1 MTFIQIP
8 PAQLQQ
14 IGADLRSLSA
24 ELDGQH
30 AGAQQCDGLDP
41 TDHGRLLAAVDGFRT
56 AWNASVR
63 GLLDHITRNGDAAT
77 SIGRLTVDTDA
88 QLAARLSPEAV
99 R

>member
-24 ELDGQH
+24 ELDTQH
-30 AGAQQCDGLDP
+30 SGAQKCDGLDP
-41 TDHGRLLAAVDGFRT
+41 IDHGRLLAAVDGFRT

-63 GLLDHITRNGDAAT
+63 GLLNHITRNGDAAI
-77 SIGRLTVDTDA
+77 SIGRLASDTDL
-88 QLAARLSPEAV
+88 QLAASLRPKAA